1 VDGAIGTVRPVREE
15 PPAFEVFF
23 EAEYGRLLKVLY
35 LITGSRTEAED
46 LAQEAM
52 ARALERWQRVSTME
66 RPGGYVYRMAL
77 NLNRKRLRHLSV
89 VARQLVGAR
98 DREEPSLEERTEVRM
113 ALDSLP
119 RPTREAL
126 VLIDWLGL
134 DAAEAGRLLGI
145 RPGSVRS
152 RVSRA
157 RSALRDRMGEDDA

>member
-1 VDGAIGTVRPVREE
+1 
-15 PPAFEVFF
+15 
-23 EAEYGRLLKVLY
+23 
-35 LITGSRTEAED
+35 
-46 LAQEAM
+46 M

-119 RPTREAL
+119 RPMREAL

>member
-1 VDGAIGTVRPVREE
+1 M
-15 PPAFEVFF
+15 FF

-35 LITGSRTEAED
+35 LITGSRVEAED

-66 RPGGYVYRMAL
+66 RPGGYVYRTAL

-89 VARQLVGAR
+89 AARRLAAVL
-98 DREEPSLEERTEVRM
+98 DRQEPSVEERTEVRM

-119 RPTREAL
+119 RPMREAL
-126 VLIDWLGL
+126 VLVEWLGL

-157 RSALRDRMGEDDA
+157 RSALRERIGEDDA